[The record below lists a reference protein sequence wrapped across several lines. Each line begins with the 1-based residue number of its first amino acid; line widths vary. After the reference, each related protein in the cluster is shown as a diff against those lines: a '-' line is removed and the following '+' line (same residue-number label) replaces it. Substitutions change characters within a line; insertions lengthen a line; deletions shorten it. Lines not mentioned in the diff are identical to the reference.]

1 MNKKGCVSL
10 KNTFKTM
17 DYDVVISK
25 NRPKRKNPVKPNMF
39 WRTLIRILTWFSL
52 AGSGVSYTTE
62 RMDCIDKK
70 EPCLI
75 LMNHSCFLDMPM
87 AYQLLYPR
95 PLNIVCSSDA
105 FIGFGG
111 LMGWLMY
118 TIGCIPTQK
127 FVTDVSL
134 IKDMTYALK
143 EKKSSVLMYP
153 EASYSFDGRAT
164 QLPRKMGVL
173 LKKLDVPVIM
183 IETKGAFN
191 RNPLYNQLQVRK
203 GVKVSAHM
211 RCLYTQEEVR
221 QLSVQELSDGLD
233 HAFGFDNWA
242 WQKENGIEIHDSF
255 RADGLSRI
263 LWRCPHCETEGQMEG
278 AGVHLTCN
286 HCGKKYLL
294 TPIGDLEAIDGETKF
309 TTVPQWNDWQRNC
322 VRDSILN
329 GTYKLDV
336 DVDISMMVDYKAIY
350 NVGSGHLTHDLMGFH
365 LTGCDG
371 RLDYSQK
378 PQSCYGL
385 YADYYWY
392 EVGDM
397 ICIGNN
403 DVMYYCF
410 PKGGDVVAKTRMA
423 VEEMYKLYKSRQLKM
438 PESIEV

>member
-1 MNKKGCVSL
+1 MKGSDPL
-10 KNTFKTM
+10 KNTFKTV
-17 DYDVVISK
+17 DYDVAMAK
-25 NRPKRKNPVKPNMF
+25 PRPKRRKPVKPNIF
-39 WRTLIRILTWFSL
+39 WRTLIRILTIFNL
-52 AGSGVSYTTE
+52 AGTGVTYTRE
-62 RMDCIDKK
+62 RMELIAKD

-75 LMNHSCFLDMPM
+75 LMNHSCFMDMPI

-105 FIGFGG
+105 FIGFWGF
-111 LMGWLMY
+111 MGWLMY

-134 IKDMTYALK
+134 IKDMTYCLK

-191 RNPLYNQLQVRK
+191 RNPLYNELQARK
-203 GVKVSAHM
+203 SVKASAHM
-211 RCLYTQEEVR
+211 RLLYTQEEVR
-221 QLSVQELSDGLD
+221 EKSVQELSDGLD
-233 HAFGFDNWA
+233 EAFGFDNWA
-242 WQKENGIEIHDSF
+242 WQKENGVEIHDDF

-263 LWRCPHCETEGQMEG
+263 LWKCPHCGEEGKMDG
-278 AGVHLTCN
+278 RGIHLTCH
-286 HCGKKYLL
+286 HCGKKYEL
-294 TPIGDLEAIDGETKF
+294 TPIGDLKALEGETEF
-309 TTVPQWNDWQRNC
+309 TTVPQWNDWQRQQ
-322 VRDSILN
+322 VRQSILD
-329 GTYKLDV
+329 GSYKLDV
-336 DVDISMMVDYKAIY
+336 DVDITMMVDFKALY
-350 NVGSGHLTHDLMGFH
+350 NVGSGHLTHDLTGFH

-371 RLDYSQK
+371 RLDYHQK

-392 EVGDM
+392 EVADM
-397 ICIGNN
+397 ICVGNN
-403 DVMYYCF
+403 DEMYYCF

-423 VEEMYKLYKSRQLKM
+423 TEEMYKLYKSRQLKM
-438 PESIEV
+438 PETIAL

>member
-1 MNKKGCVSL
+1 M
-10 KNTFKTM
+10 KNTFKTL
-17 DYDVVISK
+17 DYDVVMAK
-25 NRPKRKNPVKPNMF
+25 PRPKRRKPVKPNIF
-39 WRTLIRILTWFSL
+39 WRTLIRVLTPFNL
-52 AGSGVSYTTE
+52 AGSGVTYTKE
-62 RMDCIDKK
+62 RMELIGKD

-75 LMNHSCFLDMPM
+75 LMNHSCFMDMPI

-134 IKDMTYALK
+134 IKDMTYCLK

-183 IETKGAFN
+183 IETKGAYS
-191 RNPLYNQLQVRK
+191 RNPLYNELQVRK

-211 RCLYTQEEVR
+211 RCLYTREEVR
-221 QLSVQELSDGLD
+221 EKSVQELSDGLD
-233 HAFGFDNWA
+233 EAFGFNHWT
-242 WQKENGIEIHDSF
+242 WQKENGVEIHDSF

-263 LWRCPHCETEGQMEG
+263 LWKCPHCETEGKMDG
-278 AGVHLTCN
+278 RGIHLTCN
-286 HCGKKYLL
+286 HCGKQYEL
-294 TPIGDLEAIDGETKF
+294 TPGGDLQATDGETKF
-309 TTVPQWNDWQRNC
+309 STVTDWNDWQRQQ
-322 VRDSILN
+322 VRQSILD
-329 GTYKLDV
+329 GRYKLDTE
-336 DVDISMMVDYKAIY
+336 VDITMMVDFKALY
-350 NVGSGHLTHDLMGFH
+350 NVGSGHLTHDLTGFH

-371 RLDYSQK
+371 RLDYHQR
-378 PQSCYGL
+378 PQHCYGL

-397 ICIGNN
+397 ICVGNN

-410 PKGGDVVAKTRMA
+410 PKCGDVVAKTRMA

-438 PESIEV
+438 PE

>member
-1 MNKKGCVSL
+1 M
-10 KNTFKTM
+10 KNTFKKI
-17 DYDVVISK
+17 DFDVAMSK
-25 NRPKRKNPVKPNMF
+25 ARPKRKKPVKPNMF
-39 WRTLIRILTWFSL
+39 WRTLIRVLTWFSL
-52 AGSGVSYTTE
+52 AGSGATYTKE
-62 RMDCIDKK
+62 RMECIGKN

-164 QLPRKMGVL
+164 PLPRKMGVL

-191 RNPLYNQLQVRK
+191 RNPLYHQLQVRK
-203 GVKVSAHM
+203 SVKVGAHM
-211 RCLYTQEEVR
+211 RCLFTQEEVR
-221 QLSVQELSDGLD
+221 QMSVQELSDGLD
-233 HAFGFDNWA
+233 AAFGFDNWA

-263 LWRCPHCETEGQMEG
+263 LWKCPHCNTEGKMEG
-278 AGVHLTCN
+278 KGVHLTCTE
-286 HCGKKYLL
+286 CGKQYYL
-294 TPIGDLEAIDGETKF
+294 TPIGDLEAVDGDTKF
-309 TTVPQWNDWQRNC
+309 STVPQWNDWQRQQ
-322 VRDSILN
+322 VRQSILDGN
-329 GTYKLDV
+329 YKLDV
-336 DVDISMMVDYKAIY
+336 DVDITVMVDYKALY
-350 NVGSGHLTHDLMGFH
+350 HVGSGHLTHDLNGFH

-378 PQSCYGL
+378 PQHCYGL

-392 EVGDM
+392 EIADM
-397 ICIGNN
+397 ICVGNN

-438 PESIEV
+438 PELTSV